1 MRLWQCVQRCSVP
14 LSVFF
19 MSFQQRDHSPHAGV
33 VSCLK
38 NKGCHYET
46 NKNLAHH
53 SSYKTQKGSQKGDS
67 GTLNVVWKNR
77 IVWKSIR
84 VRENQI
90 SFNTVWGLTADFM
103 RQTHSGKWTFNFLF
117 WWGIIVTFFVGGAE
131 RHQTWK
137 LVADADLHLFL
148 LWLLFSLHPFPAY
161 SYNRIIK

>member
-19 MSFQQRDHSPHAGV
+19 MSFQQHDHSPHAGV

-53 SSYKTQKGSQKGDS
+53 SSYKTQKGSQQGDS

-103 RQTHSGKWTFNFLF
+103 RQTHSGKWTFNF
-117 WWGIIVTFFVGGAE
+117 FVLMGDNW
-131 RHQTWK
+131 T
-137 LVADADLHLFL
+137 LFL
-148 LWLLFSLHPFPAY
+148 SVVQSNTKPGSLSLMQICIY
-161 SYNRIIK
+161 SFCGSFLASIFFLRIPITG